1 MVHESFILFF
11 QQIDR
16 KYVAMLSQSQGF
28 LEYVVAVLL
37 DERSSLNN
45 QYIFNFMLVFFPKV
59 SLH

>member
-1 MVHESFILFF
+1 MHESFILFF